1 MSNSACQSCCSA
13 SIPGLRHNLVSKTLR
28 TFCLAVHWKGK
39 NGRTGNIGCNNQTH
53 LLLLM
58 ESKGPAPELR
68 MHMFAHTS
76 DVLTAAD
83 SDPSHTDAQQQYH
96 HSFTEWYHCIAAA
109 QICP

>member
-1 MSNSACQSCCSA
+1 
-13 SIPGLRHNLVSKTLR
+13 
-28 TFCLAVHWKGK
+28 
-39 NGRTGNIGCNNQTH
+39 
-53 LLLLM
+53 M